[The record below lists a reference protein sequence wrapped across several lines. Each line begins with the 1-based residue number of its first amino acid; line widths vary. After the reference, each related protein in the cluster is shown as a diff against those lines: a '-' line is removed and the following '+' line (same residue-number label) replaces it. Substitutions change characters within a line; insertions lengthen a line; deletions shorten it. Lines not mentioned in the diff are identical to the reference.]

1 MKFLVD
7 TKLPP
12 ALAAWLVSA
21 GHIAAHTSDVGLAR
35 AAGRETWRHAGDIG
49 AVVVTKDED
58 FIILKTSDPAG
69 PSVVWVRIGN
79 AVRRVTIERVSK
91 VWPTVVAELASGEQV
106 VEIR

>member
-7 TKLPP
+7 TNLPP
-12 ALAAWLVSA
+12 ALTAWLLSA
-21 GHIAAHTSDVGLAR
+21 GYSATHTSDVGLAH
-35 AAGRETWRHAGDIG
+35 ATDREIWRHAAKVG

-58 FIILKTSDPAG
+58 FIILKTSDPSG

-79 AVRRVTIERVSK
+79 AVRRVIIERISK
-91 VWPTVVAELASGEQV
+91 VWPTVVAQLASGEQV